1 MKANNWVK
9 PNKQTTNNKPSGHY
23 EKVFEVLKVRSD
35 SMKNKFRKLGAAIV
49 EGDREAVCEFIDY
62 FNKSSSS
69 ELTAEQI
76 DGLKFLA
83 ETAERG
89 PEAMA
94 YHQLYEQYFPK
105 PDFSHIEKIPADI
118 FHWQDSQGVDRNQKS
133 KYKKPTHTQKD
144 RGYFGGLF

>member
-1 MKANNWVK
+1 MKAKNWIK
-9 PNKQTTNNKPSGHY
+9 PNSRKIKNEPPDRY
-23 EKVFEVLKVRSD
+23 DKVFELLKVRSD

-49 EGDREAVCEFIDY
+49 EGDQKTVNEFIDY
-62 FNKSSSS
+62 FNESSSS
-69 ELTAEQI
+69 KLTSEQI

-94 YHQLYEQYFPK
+94 YHQLYEMYYPK
-105 PDFSHIEKIPADI
+105 PDLPNVKKVPADI
-118 FHWQDSQGVDRNQKS
+118 FHWKDSQGVDRNQKTE
-133 KYKKPTHTQKD
+133 YKKPTNSQRD